1 MHSMAHPAAAPSS
14 LAGARALLPR
24 LSLPHGACPQRSAC
38 NLVLAATRL
47 TAGSATAN
55 SPTTTSRR
63 GAPPPRVSDCTGR
76 RRAGGG
82 GGGGSAAVCDMAST
96 NGTNGTHRE
105 SASPA
110 CALSPMSSVRKKF
123 TLTAADVDV
132 AVTEPH
138 QEEIF
143 TPTDKFSSTAL
154 VSSREQVWHWISPP
168 LFPWLVASFTL
179 HSISRQCGIV
189 PFFIFYFC
197 RGGLQIQHVAY

>member
-82 GGGGSAAVCDMAST
+82 GGGSTAACDMAST

-105 SASPA
+105 SASP
-110 CALSPMSSVRKKF
+110 ALSPMSSVRKKF